1 MEEQRSLYVM
11 DLLNRAGLTGGDGK
25 TDTAKRQMPR
35 AAGLDQSRL
44 TCHDTWVIEWREPL
58 PTLWEAPMQV
68 MLSDLTLL
76 KTLQRWGEL
85 AGWRVVSTDA
95 PQVPVV
101 KEVSVSENSFL
112 KGAQALIHL
121 ANQAGFAVRGTPHEG
136 QVLLLSKGEG
146 HE

>member
-1 MEEQRSLYVM
+1 
-11 DLLNRAGLTGGDGK
+11 
-25 TDTAKRQMPR
+25 
-35 AAGLDQSRL
+35 
-44 TCHDTWVIEWREPL
+44 
-58 PTLWEAPMQV
+58 MQV